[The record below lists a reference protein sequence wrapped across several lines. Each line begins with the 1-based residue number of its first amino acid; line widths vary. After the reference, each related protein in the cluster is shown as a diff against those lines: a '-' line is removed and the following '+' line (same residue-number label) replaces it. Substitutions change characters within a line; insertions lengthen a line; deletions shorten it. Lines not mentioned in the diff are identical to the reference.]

1 MGLDGDKYHLIP
13 IFIYGWV
20 LSIVMSSSES
30 KRSKDSTG
38 TTDAA
43 AAAGINVTHMYDA
56 ANDNFTRLVNE
67 SAKVQPQ
74 YAQAVSNLQQEY
86 IDVVRTAVQRTT
98 SIQKQLA
105 SSNSNFNNAIISDA
119 AAPYVQDV
127 VRQST
132 DFTNN
137 LIRMADINN
146 QLTINAL
153 NALRENVRN
162 NSRIVEAIAEYNSNL
177 ATAWASSSSSFQQQ
191 FTPSRH

>member
-1 MGLDGDKYHLIP
+1 
-13 IFIYGWV
+13 
-20 LSIVMSSSES
+20 MSSSES

-43 AAAGINVTHMYDA
+43 AVVNVTHIFDA
-56 ANDNFTRLVNE
+56 ANDNFTRLINE

-105 SSNSNFNNAIISDA
+105 SSSSNSNNAIISDA
-119 AAPYVQDV
+119 AAPYVQDL
-127 VRQST
+127 VRQSSN
-132 DFTNN
+132 FTNN

-146 QLTINAL
+146 RLTINAL
-153 NALRENVRN
+153 NALRENVKN
-162 NSRIVEAIAEYNSNL
+162 CSRTVEANAEYNSSL
-177 ATAWASSSSSFQQQ
+177 ATAWASSSSTFQQQ

>member
-1 MGLDGDKYHLIP
+1 
-13 IFIYGWV
+13 
-20 LSIVMSSSES
+20 MSSSES

-43 AAAGINVTHMYDA
+43 AAAVNVTPIFDA
-56 ANDNFTRLVNE
+56 ANDNFTRLINE

-127 VRQST
+127 ARQST

-153 NALRENVRN
+153 NALRENVKN

-177 ATAWASSSSSFQQQ
+177 ATAWASSSSSIQQQ
-191 FTPSRH
+191 FTPRH

>member
-1 MGLDGDKYHLIP
+1 
-13 IFIYGWV
+13 
-20 LSIVMSSSES
+20 MSSTSES

-43 AAAGINVTHMYDA
+43 AVSVIPIFDA
-56 ANDNFTRLVNE
+56 ANDNFTRLINE

-105 SSNSNFNNAIISDA
+105 SNSNNAIISDA
-119 AAPYVQDV
+119 AAPYVQDL
-127 VRQST
+127 VRQSSN
-132 DFTNN
+132 FTNN

-153 NALRENVRN
+153 NALRENVKN
-162 NSRIVEAIAEYNSNL
+162 CSRTVEAIAEYNSSL
-177 ATAWASSSSSFQQQ
+177 ATAWASSSSTFQQQ

>member
-1 MGLDGDKYHLIP
+1 MGLDGNKHHLIP
-13 IFIYGWV
+13 RFIYRWV
-20 LSIVMSSSES
+20 VSMVMSSSES
-30 KRSKDSTG
+30 KRSRESTG

-43 AAAGINVTHMYDA
+43 AAAVNVTHIFDA
-56 ANDNFTRLVNE
+56 ANDNFTRLINE

-74 YAQAVSNLQQEY
+74 YSQAVSNLQQEY

-105 SSNSNFNNAIISDA
+105 SNNRNFNNAIISDA

-137 LIRMADINN
+137 LIRMADIN
-146 QLTINAL
+146 
-153 NALRENVRN
+153 
-162 NSRIVEAIAEYNSNL
+162 
-177 ATAWASSSSSFQQQ
+177 
-191 FTPSRH
+191 

>member
-1 MGLDGDKYHLIP
+1 MGLGGNGYHLIP
-13 IFIYGWV
+13 IFIYEWV
-20 LSIVMSSSES
+20 LSVVMSSSES
-30 KRSKDSTG
+30 KKSRDSTG
-38 TTDAA
+38 TTNTAVA
-43 AAAGINVTHMYDA
+43 VNVTHIFDA
-56 ANDNFTRLVNE
+56 ANDNFTRLINE

-86 IDVVRTAVQRTT
+86 IDVVRTTVRRIT
-98 SIQKQLA
+98 SIQRQLA
-105 SSNSNFNNAIISDA
+105 GSNSNFNNAVISDA

-153 NALRENVRN
+153 NALRENVKN

-177 ATAWASSSSSFQQQ
+177 ATAWASSSTSFQQQ
-191 FTPSRH
+191 FTPRH

>member
-1 MGLDGDKYHLIP
+1 MGLGGNKYHLIP

-20 LSIVMSSSES
+20 LSIIMSSSES

-43 AAAGINVTHMYDA
+43 AAAAAVNVTPIFDA
-56 ANDNFTRLVNE
+56 ANDNFTRLINE

-127 VRQST
+127 ARQST

-153 NALRENVRN
+153 NALRENVKN

-177 ATAWASSSSSFQQQ
+177 ATAWASSSSSIQQQ
-191 FTPSRH
+191 FTPRH